1 MKKSLIIFAS
11 LVLSACSSSGPNLVH
26 TNNPILNITAE
37 LAPLVEAK
45 VSADSAW
52 IKNKSTQPVNVNY
65 HLFWYNAQGVT
76 QVWTDQRESLAG
88 NLRLQPQELQAV
100 ELTKPTSEST
110 NYRLYLQ

>member
-1 MKKSLIIFAS
+1 MKKSLVILAS
-11 LVLSACSSSGPNLVH
+11 LVLSACSVSGPNLVH

-37 LAPLVEAK
+37 LAPVVEAK

-52 IKNKSTQPVNVNY
+52 VKNKSSQPINVNY

-76 QVWTDQRESLAG
+76 QVWTDQRESLVG
-88 NLRLQPQELQAV
+88 NLRLQAQERKAI
-100 ELTKPTSEST
+100 ELMKPTLEST